1 MGTNTMLDAL
11 PHPEAIQTGTASS
24 DAPWSGQVWDARLRG
39 FVTNLEARVPGS
51 AGHAGRVAAQSRV
64 VARRLGVDEH
74 GVEGVGRAARVHDVG
89 KIIVP
94 IEILANPGALT
105 PAEHAEIKRHAT
117 FGARLVAAV
126 GDPELTAIV
135 RHHHERLDGSGY
147 PDGLRGTAIPI
158 GARIVAVCDA
168 YDSLTTS
175 RPHREALAP
184 VAALR
189 LLRDESGSLFDPA
202 VVAAFAA

>member
-1 MGTNTMLDAL
+1 
-11 PHPEAIQTGTASS
+11 
-24 DAPWSGQVWDARLRG
+24 LRG

-64 VARRLGVDEH
+64 LARRLGIDEG
-74 GVEGVGRAARVHDVG
+74 GVEAIERAARVHDIG
-89 KIIVP
+89 KIIIPAEVP
-94 IEILANPGALT
+94 AKPGGLT
-105 PAEHAEIKRHAT
+105 PAEHAEAKRHAT

-147 PDGLRGTAIPI
+147 PDGIRRTAIPI
-158 GARIVAVCDA
+158 GARVVAVCDT
-168 YDSLTTS
+168 YDSLTS
-175 RPHREALAP
+175 ARPHREALSP

-189 LLRDESGSLFDPA
+189 HLQDESGSLFDPA
-202 VVAAFAA
+202 VVAAFGA